1 MKKLMLLIPTIIL
14 IIGCGGDAVYFP
26 LTVGN
31 QWEYSITQTITLT
44 SPDTSWEYTGN
55 SVTEITAETTL
66 DNGLSVLELVT
77 TTTWDDT
84 LMTDTTVTTYV
95 EETEDYM
102 LIYDN
107 KADTDPDTSLMLPI
121 EIANTWTVYS
131 DSADTMTAYVV
142 GKAIVTVP
150 AGSYDDCWQ
159 IEYTFG
165 GGINMDW
172 FAPDFGI
179 VRHEYEMV
187 DSNSTIEFLKEL
199 ESVTID

>member
-1 MKKLMLLIPTIIL
+1 MKKLMLLIPTIVL
-14 IIGCGGDAVYFP
+14 IIGCGGEAVYFP
-26 LTVGN
+26 LAVGN

-44 SPDTSWEYTGN
+44 SPDTTWDNTGN
-55 SVTEITAETTL
+55 SVTEITGETTL
-66 DNGLSVLELVT
+66 DNDNPVLEQVT

-84 LMTDTTVTTYV
+84 LMTDTIDTTYI

-102 LIYDN
+102 LIYNN

-121 EIANTWTVYS
+121 EVANTWTVYS

-142 GKAIVTVP
+142 AKAIVTVP

-165 GGINMDW
+165 GGVNTDW

-179 VRHEYEMV
+179 VRHKY
-187 DSNSTIEFLKEL
+187 DKIDASSTIEFIKEL
-199 ESVTID
+199 ESVTIN

>member
-1 MKKLMLLIPTIIL
+1 MKKLMLLIPTIVL
-14 IIGCGGDAVYFP
+14 IIGCGSDAVYFP

-55 SVTEITAETTL
+55 SVTEITTETTL

-102 LIYDN
+102 LIYNN
-107 KADTDPDTSLMLPI
+107 KADTDPD
-121 EIANTWTVYS
+121 
-131 DSADTMTAYVV
+131 MTAYVV

-159 IEYTFG
+159 IEYTFSG
-165 GGINMDW
+165 GLNTDW

-179 VRHEYEMV
+179 VRHDYEMA
-187 DSNSTIEFLKEL
+187 DSNSTIEFVKEL
-199 ESVTID
+199 ESVTIN

>member
-1 MKKLMLLIPTIIL
+1 MLLIPTIVL

-26 LTVGN
+26 LAVGN

-44 SPDTSWEYTGN
+44 LPDTSWENTGN
-55 SVTEITAETTL
+55 SVTEITAQTTL
-66 DNGLSVLELVT
+66 DNGNSVLELVT

-107 KADTDPDTSLMLPI
+107 KADTAPDTSLMLPI

-150 AGSYDDCWQ
+150 ADSYDDCWQ

-165 GGINMDW
+165 GGLNTDW
-172 FAPDFGI
+172 FAPDFGV
-179 VRHEYEMV
+179 VRHNYEMV

-199 ESVTID
+199 ESVTIN